1 MKIKITYT
9 AAEAETMKKAKARL
23 LELLPLAKVHDSK
36 VPGGIEVCYIQQKAK
51 MLHPAEGQKH
61 LK

>member
-9 AAEAETMKKAKARL
+9 AGEAETMKKAKARL

-36 VPGGIEVCYIQQKAK
+36 APGGIEVCYIQQKAK
-51 MLHPAEGQKH
+51 NT
-61 LK
+61 